1 MRISD
6 WSSDVC
12 SSDLAEALARAAGR
26 LEGLAE
32 ADLAAL
38 DEFRVQHVE
47 DGVGLQH
54 RQHAPG
60 GVDRQGMAL
69 AQAEQA
75 GHVVDVAV
83 GQHHGMDR
91 AVPHALARMKLA
103 ALRSEERRVG
113 KEGVRTWRSRGWP

>member
-47 DGVGLQH
+47 DGFGLQH
-54 RQHAPG
+54 RQHASG
-60 GVDRQGMAL
+60 SVDRLGLAI

-75 GHVVDVAV
+75 DHIVDVAFCRSFGMGRHLPNAVARRPLLAV
-83 GQHHGMDR
+83 GVQ
-91 AVPHALARMKLA
+91 LATLGAGIGRY
-103 ALRSEERRVG
+103 
-113 KEGVRTWRSRGWP
+113 TTD